1 MFACVFFNCI
11 YVMCC
16 LAGVLNDD
24 DDDDDDDDDYLRLSS
39 PLSLPFPYI
48 SLLSARTYLSHDR
61 PASASRTVEFISN
74 CLVKFKKKYSKQL
87 SFSQNDEVLRI

>member
-16 LAGVLNDD
+16 LAGVLN
-24 DDDDDDDDDYLRLSS
+24 DDDDDDYLRLSS

-74 CLVKFKKKYSKQL
+74 CLVKFKKK
-87 SFSQNDEVLRI
+87 I